1 MLPNVRFA
9 LEKYLSTYRS
19 AKRLRIKTK
28 TRVAISKTRAKK
40 LDIALR
46 NLLTDMMLPLWSR
59 KWVKR

>member
-28 TRVAISKTRAKK
+28 TRAAISETRAKR
-40 LDIALR
+40 LDIALCK
-46 NLLTDMMLPLWSR
+46 LLTDMMLPLWTR
-59 KWVKR
+59 KWVER